1 MIARRIILAAGAAWA
16 AGMLAGPAALADH
29 QRPTGAAV
37 AQLITERLAEVYLE
51 GDPALAP
58 ERTFPP
64 CAGKVAIDPL
74 FGGWNT
80 VSVRCDVDG
89 GWRFAIRTNLTTT
102 PAPVPVAEFGAP
114 QKTKGPIS
122 SLADRRTN
130 GTDARIAPNVAP
142 TVDEL
147 DVVMLTRSLAR
158 GDVITPA
165 DVALLPVPA
174 RNVSGVF
181 FAPADVIGRR
191 MKTPLSARRP
201 LQTRHLMPD
210 FMIEEESEVLISSR
224 TGGISVDMV
233 GYALENGQFGDWI
246 QVQNASSGKTV
257 MAKVIDEK
265 KVVVIAKNS

>member
-1 MIARRIILAAGAAWA
+1 MISRRIILRAGAACA
-16 AGMLAGPAALADH
+16 VAVVTGQAALAD
-29 QRPTGAAV
+29 QRPTGAEV
-37 AQLITERLAEVYLE
+37 ARLITERLAEVYLK

-58 ERTFPP
+58 DRTFPS
-64 CAGKVAIDPL
+64 CDGKVAIDPL

-80 VSVRCDVDG
+80 VTARCDVDG

-102 PAPVPVAEFGAP
+102 PAPVPVAEFG
-114 QKTKGPIS
+114 TKKPERGPIS
-122 SLADRRTN
+122 SLAKAVTP
-130 GTDARIAPNVAP
+130 TKVAAISAA
-142 TVDEL
+142 VDEL

-158 GDVITPA
+158 GDVITPD

-201 LQTRHLMPD
+201 LQSRHLMPS
-210 FMIEEESEVLISSR
+210 FMIEEESEVLITSR
-224 TGGISVDMV
+224 AGGISVDMI

-246 QVQNASSGKTV
+246 QVQNASSGRTV
-257 MAKVIDEK
+257 MAKVINEK

>member
-1 MIARRIILAAGAAWA
+1 MILRRTILRAATACSVV
-16 AGMLAGPAALADH
+16 MLAGQAALAD
-29 QRPTGAAV
+29 QRPTGAEV
-37 AQLITERLAEVYLE
+37 ARLITDRLAEVYLK
-51 GDPALAP
+51 GAPALAAD
-58 ERTFPP
+58 RTFPS
-64 CAGKVAIDPL
+64 CDGKVAIDPL

-80 VSVRCDVDG
+80 VHVRCDVDG

-102 PAPVPVAEFGAP
+102 PTPVPIAEFATKEP
-114 QKTKGPIS
+114 KKGPIAL
-122 SLADRRTN
+122 LADAAADGGNATFV
-130 GTDARIAPNVAP
+130 T

-158 GDVITPA
+158 GDVITPD
-165 DVALLPVPA
+165 DVVLRPVPA

-191 MKTPLSARRP
+191 MKSPLSARRP
-201 LQTRHLMPD
+201 LQTRHLMPS
-210 FMIEEESEVLISSR
+210 FMIEEESEVLI
-224 TGGISVDMV
+224 TGGAGGISVDMV

-246 QVQNASSGKTV
+246 RVQNASSGKTV